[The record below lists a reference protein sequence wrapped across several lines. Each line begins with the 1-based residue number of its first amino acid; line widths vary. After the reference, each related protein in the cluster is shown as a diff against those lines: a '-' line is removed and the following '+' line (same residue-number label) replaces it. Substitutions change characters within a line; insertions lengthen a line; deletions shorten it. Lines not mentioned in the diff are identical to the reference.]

1 MVVPLFASL
10 YGINLAHN
18 SMGNLYGVNQARMG
32 LANAV
37 TGMESPAQIAQ
48 LHSSDRALELQGA
61 MAKVNYQVALA
72 MQEAAQKLLKQHE
85 EQRRRLMQAGAT
97 LV

>member
-1 MVVPLFASL
+1 MVVPLAASL

-18 SMGNLYGVNQARMG
+18 SMGSLYGVNQARMG

-48 LHSSDRALELQGA
+48 LQSADKALELQGVRD
-61 MAKVNYQVALA
+61 KINYQVALA
-72 MQEAAQKLLKQHE
+72 MQETAQKLLKQHE
-85 EQRRRLMQAGAT
+85 EQRRRLMEAGAT